1 MKNGSMLRTLG
12 LLAGLMLLLWPPG
25 PDADASEIIY
35 YYLDEEGTHHFT
47 DSPTS
52 DLYRPFAVFSAKA
65 PDSAVQLEKS
75 IERYSRQQGIDP
87 DLIRAMIQ
95 VESGFEP
102 SAVSSAGAQGLMQI
116 MPGTQEKLGL
126 EDPFDPEANLKA
138 GIRYF
143 RELLD
148 RFQCLEIALAA
159 YNAGPSRVERE
170 GGIPPLK
177 ETQEYV
183 QKVLDIYSRTQ

>member
-1 MKNGSMLRTLG
+1 MLRTLG
-12 LLAGLMLLLWPPG
+12 LMAGLMVLWPPC
-25 PDADASEIIY
+25 PDAAASEIIY

-47 DSPTS
+47 DSPTCYQH
-52 DLYRPFAVFSAKA
+52 LPFALCSTKA
-65 PDSAVQLEKS
+65 AVSAVHLEHS
-75 IERYSRQQGIDP
+75 IERYSRQQGLDP
-87 DLIRAMIQ
+87 DLIRAIIQ

-102 SAVSSAGAQGLMQI
+102 RAVSSAGAKGLMQI
-116 MPGTQEKLGL
+116 MPGTQKELGL

-143 RELLD
+143 RKMLD
-148 RFQCLEIALAA
+148 RFQCPEMALAA

-183 QKVLDIYSRTQ
+183 QKVLEIYYARTQ